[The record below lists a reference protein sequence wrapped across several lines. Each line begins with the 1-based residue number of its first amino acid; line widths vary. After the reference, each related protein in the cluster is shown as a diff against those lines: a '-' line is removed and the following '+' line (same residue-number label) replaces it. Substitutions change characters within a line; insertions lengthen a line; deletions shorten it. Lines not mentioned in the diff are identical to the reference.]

1 MQHNI
6 EYVAIER
13 APDAFQKP
21 VSLSHIQSMCARAF
35 GEKTQLESIREFDDG
50 GFNSVY
56 LITFSDKSSV
66 VLRVAP
72 APNTH
77 IPLSDQTLMHS
88 EVHL

>member
-1 MQHNI
+1 MSHEI
-6 EYVAIER
+6 EYIPVER
-13 APDAFQKP
+13 TPDAFQKP
-21 VSLSHIQSMCARAF
+21 VSLFHIQSMCARAF
-35 GEKTQLESIREFDDG
+35 GEETQIEAIREFDDG
-50 GFNSVY
+50 GFNNVY
-56 LITFSDKSSV
+56 LITFSEKSSV